1 MMSLIVAFL
10 LSGAFAQLPPKSPYA
25 GLEKMNGI
33 SLKDYRGFDKKWK
46 LVTVRYRKDT
56 GEMRFVYANP
66 LAEKT
71 LMSGKTDY
79 PDGAVFAKVEFQPLK
94 GPKQKHKGSRDNG
107 TLSPTL
113 AHDESDAGQTLL
125 RTASDDGTSKLYAF
139 MVTYPTGAKRYFQGR
154 VFGYPETT
162 DGADT
167 ILTAAP
173 TIEISTDIVKV
184 AAA

>member
-1 MMSLIVAFL
+1 MGSTTAAGSALAISAGTPATNDAAGFAAL
-10 LSGAFAQLPPKSPYA
+10 TYTEIGQIDKIGA
-25 GLEKMNGI
+25 
-33 SLKDYRGFDKKWK
+33 
-46 LVTVRYRKDT
+46 V
-56 GEMRFVYANP
+56 
-66 LAEKT
+66 
-71 LMSGKTDY
+71 
-79 PDGAVFAKVEFQPLK
+79 GAVFAKVEFQPLK
-94 GPKQKHKGSRDNG
+94 GAKQKHKGSRDNG
-107 TLSPTL
+107 SLSPTL

-125 RTASDDGTSKLYAF
+125 RTAADDATSKLYAF